1 MKKEKSYLEYH
12 KTVLTSSITV
22 NSIVTV
28 HYFEY
33 SSSYYFPGEAHDF
46 WELLYVDK
54 GEVIVT
60 ANTTSMVLNV
70 GEVIFHQPMEFHTVR
85 ANGVVAP
92 NLAVIAF
99 DCKSGAMDFFRNK
112 VLRVSEKQHGYMASI
127 LDTSYQLFDSPLNDP
142 ELKRLSKRRD
152 SEVAFGSEQILKGT
166 LELLLIDMIR
176 NDQPQIQRPVTT
188 AFQRESDL
196 QLYLRALGFFEAHL
210 RETLTLEQIC
220 DALLVGRSHLQKLFH
235 EKTGSGVMDNFT
247 RMKIQY
253 ARQIIR
259 EGRLNFTETAEY
271 LGYSSL
277 FYFSRQFKKLTGM
290 SPTEYSQSIQA
301 KLYMKEHGGNS

>member
-1 MKKEKSYLEYH
+1 MKREKSYLDYH
-12 KTVLTSSITV
+12 KTVLKPSITV

-46 WELLYVDK
+46 WEFLYVDK
-54 GEVIVT
+54 GEVLVS
-60 ANTTSMVLNV
+60 ANTAALALKA
-70 GEVIFHQPMEFHTVR
+70 GEIIFHQPMEFHTVG

-92 NLAVIAF
+92 NLAVVAF
-99 DCKSGAMDFFRNK
+99 DCRSPAMDFFRNK
-112 VLRVSEKQHGYMASI
+112 VMRVTQKQHSYIADI
-127 LDTSYQLFDSPLNDP
+127 VEIAYQLFDSPLNDP
-142 ELKRLSKRRD
+142 ELKRLTKRKD
-152 SEVAFGSEQILKGT
+152 NGVPFGSEQILRST
-166 LELLLIDMIR
+166 LELLLLDMIR
-176 NDQPQIQRPVTT
+176 NDQPPLQRTAAT
-188 AFQRESDL
+188 AFRREYDL
-196 QLYLRALGFFEAHL
+196 ELYLRTLRFFEEHL
-210 RETLTLEQIC
+210 REQLSLEEIC

-235 EKTGSGVMDNFT
+235 EKTGSGVVDNFA

-277 FYFSRQFKKLTGM
+277 YYFSRQFKKITGM
-290 SPTEYSQSIQA
+290 TPTQYSQSIQA
-301 KLYMKEHGGNS
+301 KAHMDEHGG